1 VVLFAILYWFYKNQQ
16 HKYRKREALKLLQQ
30 QLRYAE
36 EQKQLQIMHE
46 LQMGKR
52 EKEII
57 ELKNEKLQAD
67 IEHKNSQLA
76 STAMN
81 LVRKM
86 EIFSKIKDDL
96 NAFKNNEEHKPASK
110 ELQKIIRL
118 IDSEL
123 DVTQEWEQFTD
134 HFDQVHSNFL
144 KKLKEQYPD
153 LSPTELKMAA
163 YLRLNLTSKEIAHL
177 MSISIRGVE
186 TGRYRLRKKLG
197 LTSNETSLYD
207 FLISISG

>member
-1 VVLFAILYWFYKNQQ
+1 
-16 HKYRKREALKLLQQ
+16 
-30 QLRYAE
+30 
-36 EQKQLQIMHE
+36 
-46 LQMGKR
+46 
-52 EKEII
+52 
-57 ELKNEKLQAD
+57 
-67 IEHKNSQLA
+67 
-76 STAMN
+76 
-81 LVRKM
+81 
-86 EIFSKIKDDL
+86 
-96 NAFKNNEEHKPASK
+96 
-110 ELQKIIRL
+110 
-118 IDSEL
+118 
-123 DVTQEWEQFTD
+123 
-134 HFDQVHSNFL
+134 L